1 MKSGALIDRE
11 VIYHVQLQIN
21 VTDVNGVVNVPQTD
35 SGMIKSS
42 YNVKLL
48 LFQMIKCKQYCK
60 RCSKITE
67 IKKKI
72 TIKK

>member
-1 MKSGALIDRE
+1 MKSSALIDRE

-48 LFQMIKCKQYCK
+48 LFQMIKCKQYC
-60 RCSKITE
+60 
-67 IKKKI
+67 
-72 TIKK
+72 